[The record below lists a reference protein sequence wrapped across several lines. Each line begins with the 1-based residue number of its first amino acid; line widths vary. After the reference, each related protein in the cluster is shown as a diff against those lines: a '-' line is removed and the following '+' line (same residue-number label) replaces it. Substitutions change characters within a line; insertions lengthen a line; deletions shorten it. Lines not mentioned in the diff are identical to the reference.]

1 MALAAGMAAV
11 LAGAFTQ
18 SATGF
23 GFALLSAPVL
33 SVTLGPR
40 TAIPTIT
47 VVGLVVSALTLTT
60 ERRRLDVLRPE
71 ARALVGAAVPGMA
84 AGALLLAHGPVD
96 LLRVLVSL
104 AVLAAVVVQ
113 LRGGAA
119 AARARRP
126 GRLAATVAGGLSGA
140 LSTSTGISGPP
151 LVFFLLARRADA
163 AETRDTLAVV
173 FLVTGVLTLGALAVF
188 GAVRL
193 PTAGLA
199 LVACAAAGQ
208 GLGRLALDWMRPRH
222 RAALLIVLCLSA
234 AAGLAPAAQALL

>member
-11 LAGAFTQ
+11 LVGAFTQ

-33 SVTLGPR
+33 SATLGPR
-40 TAIPTIT
+40 TAIPTLT

-84 AGALLLAHGPVD
+84 AGALLLARGPVD

-104 AVLAAVVVQ
+104 AVLAAVAVQ
-113 LRGGAA
+113 LRGRAA
-119 AARARRP
+119 AARARPP
-126 GRLAATVAGGLSGA
+126 GRPAAAVAGA
-140 LSTSTGISGPP
+140 LSGGLATSTGLSGPP
-151 LVFFLLARRADA
+151 LVFFLLARGADP

-173 FLVTGVLTLGALAVF
+173 FLVTSVLTLAALAAF
-188 GAVRL
+188 GAVRV
-193 PTAGLA
+193 PTAALA
-199 LVACAAAGQ
+199 LVACAATGQ
-208 GLGRLALDWMRPRH
+208 GLGRLALDWIRPRH
-222 RAALLIVLCLSA
+222 HAALIVVLSLSA